1 MAPGDVAFYPSP
13 ANAATLD
20 NTREASNLWI
30 EDGSYIRLKNI
41 KLNYLLPKKIS
52 QSLGIESVN
61 IYAMMQNFFTWTNYK
76 GFDPEIP
83 NGGFSVGYDNI
94 SYPKSKDILFGLNLN
109 F

>member
-1 MAPGDVAFYPSP
+1 
-13 ANAATLD
+13 
-20 NTREASNLWI
+20 LWI

-41 KLNYLLPKKIS
+41 RLNYLLPKKIS
-52 QSLGIESVN
+52 KSLGVESVN

-83 NGGFSVGYDNI
+83 NSGFTVGYDNI
-94 SYPKSKDILFGLNLN
+94 AYPKSKDILFGLNLN